1 MQKVAAASIV
11 STSSFFFFFLFL
23 ETLKCLA
30 MALIFHFNKRVYVK
44 LLGIF

>member
-1 MQKVAAASIV
+1 MQKVASIV
-11 STSSFFFFFLFL
+11 STSSFFFLLFL